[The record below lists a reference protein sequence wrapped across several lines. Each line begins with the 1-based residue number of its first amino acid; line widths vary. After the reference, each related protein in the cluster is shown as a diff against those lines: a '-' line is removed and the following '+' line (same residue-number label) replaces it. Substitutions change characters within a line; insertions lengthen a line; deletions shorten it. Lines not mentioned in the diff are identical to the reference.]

1 MPPQRDKVGA
11 GVNVGV
17 LYLLLAAVIGGLLGL
32 WPISEV
38 HVSGI
43 GRASS
48 TASLSPAQIQVGR
61 AASLTIHDRSC

>member
-1 MPPQRDKVGA
+1 MHPQRDKVGA

-17 LYLLLAAVIGGLLGL
+17 LYLLLAAVIGGLLRL

-43 GRASS
+43 G
-48 TASLSPAQIQVGR
+48 
-61 AASLTIHDRSC
+61 